1 MLRELDTALKTTQG
15 DLTKTAQALSSI
27 VASQRAAAKGAKEL
41 ADAQVAQAR
50 AEGMAITNANKVAES
65 NARVAESEARRQRS
79 LVLTQQAIERKAAA
93 EARASAQTE
102 ASAAAVRRSNESL
115 SDSRYL
121 LYDVGAT
128 YGVLAASMLALP
140 AATTAVAVSYQKDFA
155 QVIRTTGEVNEQ
167 TGALRQSLKDMGTD
181 IPLNFEKL
189 SSIASLGGQLNIAKD
204 ELDEFTE
211 AVAKTV
217 ATTNLTEEEGGT
229 LFGRLKDSFTDQG
242 AGVDFYKKI
251 GSAIAE
257 VGVNSVATETEIAA
271 LMNQIGSI
279 SASVGFTAEQT
290 VGLAGALASLRV
302 RPELARGTLT
312 AVFTDLNRAV
322 ETGGPKLN
330 AYSKLMEMTQQET
343 ANLWKSDPAAFFD
356 KFAASLSKAN
366 EAGQLTSALDGIG
379 IKQRRDTAM
388 LTKLAVGYDV
398 LASSMTNADSAYKDG
413 TALDEMSG
421 PVFETIAAKLQ
432 TLGNALKNLMDS
444 VGGEGLAP
452 IGALFDMVQGGVEGF
467 TRLVD
472 VVPGL
477 SKLLQIL
484 LGFGAI
490 AGIFLGLKA
499 AQAFVLAGLV
509 GFQQVAGRSVIST
522 SMNLTGIIRQLG
534 ITFLMMGG
542 QSRQAAT
549 SIMATSGA
557 MGAASVTASTLAA
570 ATGRAAAGMGVAATR
585 ARAFGSSMLA
595 MAGGPI
601 GIAVAAL
608 AVLGMGLSSVN
619 AKAKQAQEGVANAFS
634 ESDAAGAKALAEALS
649 TKQDGFMTNL
659 TNGFATNGKSVAD
672 IAKDMG
678 IGLDTLTQAA
688 MGSAPALDEVQ
699 AALNRF
705 AQSKGFANAAELLAK
720 GKSNALFTP
729 DSKGAYHALQQ
740 VSDAM
745 GDYKTKTDETK
756 QNTADVEAALSS
768 MGLGAEDG
776 AEGIGVGTD
785 AIDEMNSS
793 LKALMESIFGV
804 LNNEAALNEALS
816 KLGEG
821 LHDSGSFDVGSEGG
835 RENVANIQ
843 DAFTAAQKN
852 FMDLAVAG
860 HMSTSEASA
869 QYAAYVDG
877 LIQQIRDLGGDPT
890 PVVELAD
897 QTKSAFDQALQ
908 TGMPASMPVGVDAAS
923 AQAELD
929 AIQEQYG
936 TLDATV
942 LVEEHGAQEAA
953 DRVVALQ
960 GVVGEVTGQ
969 VYTATVDA
977 DTETANS
984 NVTGTRNYIMD
995 ALMAEV
1001 FRGVVDFD
1009 ISAAISNLSSVQ
1021 NFAVAVMNT
1030 VNRVLG
1036 NAESLA
1042 KSDAG
1047 KGQRKSWTEPLNL
1060 TKAAPVAAP
1069 ASVAAAAPSAAAFKP
1084 ATAALGALSDG
1095 YNKAAAAA
1103 DKAGGA
1109 GKKAGE
1115 DAKDAAEEAA
1125 DAVEDYANRLKK
1137 ALTSA
1142 YDQQYGMA
1150 DATDAYYSALNSIN
1164 KKREDELKTLK
1175 DLLATQKELNNARD
1189 EELVNARK
1197 AEIERDISI
1206 KYGEGDRAADY
1217 GNQAQTSRDNAAAKQ
1232 AEIEASKQ
1240 EYEAT
1245 KQGITILEGYSD
1257 AAIQNRENLRNLE
1270 SKMLDMVVAYANTG
1284 ASQSQVEDYT
1294 RRLTGQFNSQVSQ
1307 LGFNR
1312 QVVQNLTGD
1321 TSRYTDAVNRVPYRV
1336 HTEAS
1341 NNFGGA
1347 AGAANGLRDA
1357 INAIP
1362 NYKST
1367 TYEVKGGIVFTGEYA
1382 TSEKLPVYQ
1391 YRHPNG
1397 NTGLKMFNRGGEIP
1411 GFNDGGMIPGRP
1423 PTNPREDNLLAS
1435 VDGKGMV
1442 RVRSGEFI
1450 EPQEAVDFYGLEF
1463 MNAIR
1468 TMQLPRF
1475 ATGGSV
1481 GRSSGGGGGAGQLSV
1496 VALDAET
1503 LAAIQRLGARPVNLF
1518 TESTLLATTVSEG
1531 NAILAHTGS
1540 H

>member
-50 AEGMAITNANKVAES
+50 VEGMAITNANKVAES

-79 LVLTQQAIERKAAA
+79 IVLTQQAIERKAAA

-102 ASAAAVRRSNESL
+102 AAAAAVRRSNESL

-128 YGVLAASMLALP
+128 YGVLAAGMLALP

-167 TGALRQSLKDMGTD
+167 TGALRQSLKDMATD
-181 IPLNFEKL
+181 IPVAFSGL
-189 SSIASLGGQLNIAKD
+189 SEMASLGGQLNIPKE

-211 AVAKTV
+211 SVAKMV
-217 ATTNLTEEEGGT
+217 ATTNLSVEEGGT

-242 AGVDFYKKI
+242 AGVEFYNKI

-279 SASVGFTAEQT
+279 SASVGFTAQET

-322 ETGGPKLN
+322 ETGGPKLR
-330 AYSKLMEMTQQET
+330 AYSELMGMTQQET
-343 ANLWKSDPAAFFD
+343 AKLWKQNPAEFFD
-356 KFAASLSKAN
+356 KFAASLQKAN

-379 IKQRRDTAM
+379 VKQRRDTAM

-398 LASSMTNADSAYKDG
+398 LASSMDNANTAYANG

-432 TLGNALKNLMDS
+432 TLASALKNLMDS
-444 VGGEGLAP
+444 VGGEGLGP
-452 IGALFDMVQGGVEGF
+452 IGALFDAVQWGVEGF
-467 TRLVD
+467 TKLVD
-472 VVPGL
+472 TVPGL
-477 SKLLQIL
+477 SKLLQLL

-509 GFQQVAGRSVIST
+509 GFQQVAGRQVIST
-522 SMNLTGIIRQLG
+522 SMSLTGIIRQLG

-549 SIMATSGA
+549 DLMATRGA
-557 MGAASVTASTLAA
+557 MGATAVAADRLAASTARAGAGMAA
-570 ATGRAAAGMGVAATR
+570 AMGRVRG
-585 ARAFGSSMLA
+585 FGSALSSL
-595 MAGGPI
+595 AGGPI

-608 AVLGMGLSSVN
+608 ALMTMGLAGVS
-619 AKAKQAQEGVANAFS
+619 AKAKQAQEDVANAFN

-649 TKQDGFMTNL
+649 TKPEGFMQNL

-678 IGLDTLTQAA
+678 VGLDTLTQAA

-699 AALNRF
+699 EAMNRF
-705 AQSKGFANAAELLAK
+705 AQSKGFDNAAELLTK
-720 GKSNALFTP
+720 GKAGALFTP
-729 DSKGAYHALQQ
+729 DSKGAYEGLKQ
-740 VSDAM
+740 VSNALT
-745 GDYKTKTDETK
+745 DYKTKTDETK
-756 QNTADVEAALSS
+756 QTTNEVESALSS
-768 MGLGAEDG
+768 MGLGAEDS
-776 AEGIGVGTD
+776 ADGIGVGTD
-785 AIDEMNSS
+785 AIDDMNSS

-816 KLGEG
+816 KLGESVY
-821 LHDSGSFDVGSEGG
+821 DSGSFDVGSEGG
-835 RENVANIQ
+835 RENIANLQ
-843 DAFTAAQKN
+843 SAFQAAQKN

-860 HMSTSEASA
+860 QMSTQEAAA
-869 QYAAYVDG
+869 QYAAFVDG
-877 LIQQIRDLGGDPT
+877 LIQQVRDLGGDPT
-890 PVVELAD
+890 PIVDLAN
-897 QTKSAFDQALQ
+897 QTKDAFANTLQ
-908 TGMPASMPVGVDAAS
+908 QGMPASVPVSVDAEAAKS
-923 AQAELD
+923 ELD
-929 AIQEQYG
+929 AIQAQYG
-936 TLDATV
+936 TLDAQV

-953 DRVVALQ
+953 NRVVALQ

-977 DTETANS
+977 DTEPANT
-984 NVTGTRNYIMD
+984 NVGATRNYLWD
-995 ALMAEV
+995 ALLKEV

-1009 ISAAISNLSSVQ
+1009 ISAAVQNLSSLQ
-1021 NFAVAVMNT
+1021 NFAIAVTNM
-1030 VNRVLG
+1030 VGRALG
-1036 NAESLA
+1036 S
-1042 KSDAG
+1042 G
-1047 KGQRKSWTEPLNL
+1047 G
-1060 TKAAPVAAP
+1060 KAAPAAGKRQQITEDFSPKNAPKAFAAP
-1069 ASVAAAAPSAAAFKP
+1069 APIPAPASAAAFAP
-1084 ATAALGALSDG
+1084 ATAALGALTDG
-1095 YNKAAAAA
+1095 YGKAANAAN
-1103 DKAGGA
+1103 KAGGA

-1115 DAKDAAEEAA
+1115 DAKSAAEEAA
-1125 DAVEDYANRLKK
+1125 EAVEDYANRLKK

-1142 YDQQYGMA
+1142 YEQQYGMT
-1150 DATDAYYSALNSIN
+1150 DATDAYYSQLNSIN
-1164 KKREDELKTLK
+1164 KKREDELKTLE
-1175 DLLATQKELNNARD
+1175 DLLRTQKELNNARD

-1197 AEIERDISI
+1197 AEIERDISL

-1217 GNQAQTSRDNAAAKQ
+1217 GNQAQTARDNAAAKQ
-1232 AEIEASKQ
+1232 AEIEANRK
-1240 EYEAT
+1240 EYESVKA
-1245 KQGITILEGYSD
+1245 GIDILTGYSD
-1257 AAIQNRENLRNLE
+1257 AAIQNRENLRSLE
-1270 SKMLDMVVAYANTG
+1270 QKMLDMVVAYANTG
-1284 ASQSQVEDYT
+1284 ASQKQVDDYT
-1294 RRLTGQFNSQVSQ
+1294 RRLTGQFNTQVGQ

-1312 QVVQNLTGD
+1312 QAVQNLTGD
-1321 TSRYTDAVNRVPYRV
+1321 TGRYIDAINRVPYRV

-1341 NNFGGA
+1341 NNFGSGA
-1347 AGAANGLRDA
+1347 GQAGGLTNA
-1357 INAIP
+1357 IN
-1362 NYKST
+1362 
-1367 TYEVKGGIVFTGEYA
+1367 G
-1382 TSEKLPVYQ
+1382 
-1391 YRHPNG
+1391 
-1397 NTGLKMFNRGGEIP
+1397 IP
-1411 GFNDGGMIPGRP
+1411 GYKRITVDFTMSGYSAFMGAMGSAITAADRLSRGVTSPGARWYNQGGLVQGFADGGLIPGKSP
-1423 PTNPREDNLLAS
+1423 SDPREDNLMAS
-1435 VDGKGMV
+1435 VDGRGLIK
-1442 RVRSGEFI
+1442 VRSEEFI
-1450 EPQEAVDFYGLEF
+1450 QPEPAVKFYGLDF
-1463 MNAIR
+1463 MNKVR

-1475 ATGGSV
+1475 AAGGSPSA
-1481 GRSSGGGGGAGQLSV
+1481 GRGSGGGTAGLQV

-1503 LAAIQRLGARPVNLF
+1503 LAGIQRLADRPVNLM
-1518 TESTLLATTVSEG
+1518 TDSVLLASTVNEG
-1531 NAILAHTGS
+1531 NTILAHTGAN
-1540 H
+1540 